1 MAKAT
6 LTCILLAAIQSA
18 AFGEVHWNQFRGPDG
33 NGNSTAKN
41 LPVEFDET
49 KNVRWKTAIHDQ
61 GWSSPVVWGDQ
72 IWLTSGRKDGT
83 ELFAICVDLESGR
96 VVHDVKVLDVA
107 DPRMEY
113 SQNPHA
119 CSTPFIEQGRL
130 YVHYGSYGTACIDTG
145 SGKIIWK
152 RQDLRCNHRVG
163 PASSPIVSDNT
174 LFLQFDGVDVQY
186 VAALNKNTGDT
197 IWTKDR
203 EVNTDFASKLREQ
216 GLTRSAIEGALA
228 KKPGDNRKSYATP
241 TLIEYDGKQQ
251 LISPGAEVL
260 FSYDPRTGNELWRV
274 EYTGWA
280 WNVAC
285 RPILANGLVYATS
298 GLGNGL
304 FGVRPNGNRNVT
316 TTHVA
321 WSSRRGVPNMS
332 SPIIVDDLLFMVA
345 DSGGIVTC
353 LNAFDGKQIWRK
365 RLNGDHW
372 ASPVYVNGK
381 IYFSSKQGE
390 VVVLT
395 ASKNEPDMLARNQ
408 LNAEFIASP
417 AVANDSLVMRSTT
430 HLYCF
435 ANGYE
440 RTAEQV
446 SADVYPLRNDREKK
460 TTKRKT
466 EDEKLKVLSARLK
479 ELVKNGKLT
488 GQEAQELYRS
498 AAGSK

>member
-1 MAKAT
+1 
-6 LTCILLAAIQSA
+6 
-18 AFGEVHWNQFRGPDG
+18 
-33 NGNSTAKN
+33 
-41 LPVEFDET
+41 
-49 KNVRWKTAIHDQ
+49 
-61 GWSSPVVWGDQ
+61 
-72 IWLTSGRKDGT
+72 
-83 ELFAICVDLESGR
+83 
-96 VVHDVKVLDVA
+96 
-107 DPRMEY
+107 
-113 SQNPHA
+113 
-119 CSTPFIEQGRL
+119 
-130 YVHYGSYGTACIDTG
+130 
-145 SGKIIWK
+145 
-152 RQDLRCNHRVG
+152 
-163 PASSPIVSDNT
+163 VSDNT

-203 EVNTDFASKLREQ
+203 EVNTDFANKLREQ
-216 GLTRSAIEGALA
+216 GLTKSAIEGALA

-251 LISPGAEVL
+251 LISPAAEVL

-285 RPILANGLVYATS
+285 RPILANGLIYATS

-304 FGVRPNGNRNVT
+304 FGVRPDGNGNVT

-395 ASKNEPDMLARNQ
+395 ATRNEPDVLARNQ
-408 LNAEFIASP
+408 LTAEFIASP
-417 AVANDSLVMRSTT
+417 AVANGSLVMRSTT

-435 ANGYE
+435 ANGYK
-440 RTAEQV
+440 RTPEQV
-446 SADVYPLRNDREKK
+446 AADVYPLRSDREKK

-466 EDEKLKVLSARLK
+466 EDEKLKVLGAQLK

-488 GQEAQELYRS
+488 RQEAQELYRS